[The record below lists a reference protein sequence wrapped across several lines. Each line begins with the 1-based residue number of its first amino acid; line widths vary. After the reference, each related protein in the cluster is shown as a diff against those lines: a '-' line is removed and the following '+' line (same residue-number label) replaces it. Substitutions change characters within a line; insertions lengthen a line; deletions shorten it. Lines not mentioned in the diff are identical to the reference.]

1 MKRFKNILFVT
12 GPKEGNKVSFQRA
25 ANLAAHN
32 QARLTVMDVPEDI
45 PAHKTFQLTGSNSA
59 RIINGAISHCL
70 AQLDELVDT
79 SKHKIEI
86 KTKVVPGTP
95 FLEIIRA
102 VLRDGHDLVI
112 KTPQPQ
118 HGLKELL
125 FGSTDMHLLRKCP
138 CPVWMIKS
146 DEVPTYRRI
155 LAAVD
160 LEPSDNDARRDDL
173 NLQILEIASSLALT
187 EPGELHIVNAW
198 QVFGESMMQ
207 MNREYLDMD
216 EVNTWMAD
224 QKRAIETEQQTF
236 MAALPK
242 ILGKEGAEYINPEI
256 HLIQGSAE
264 RVIPQL
270 AKEKKMDL
278 IVMGTVA
285 RTGLSG
291 FFMGNISES
300 ILNQIN
306 CSVLALK
313 PSGFRTP
320 VTI

>member
-12 GPKEGNKVSFQRA
+12 SPTGDNTVSFQRA
-25 ANLAAHN
+25 AALAAHN
-32 QARLTVMDVPEDI
+32 QASLTVMDVPEDI
-45 PAHKTFQLTGSNSA
+45 SIQATVHMAGDASS
-59 RIINGAISHCL
+59 RIINGAISHYRS
-70 AQLDELVDT
+70 QLEELIAT
-79 SKHKIEI
+79 SQQKIEI
-86 KTKVVPGTP
+86 ESKVVPGTP

-102 VLRDGHDLVI
+102 VLHDEYDLVI

-118 HGLKELL
+118 HGLKEFL

-146 DEVPTYRRI
+146 DEIPPYRRI

-160 LEPSDNDARRDDL
+160 LETSDDNARRDDL
-173 NLQILEIASSLALT
+173 NLQILEIASSLALS

-198 QVFGESMMQ
+198 QAVGESLVA
-207 MNREYLDMD
+207 MNLDLD
-216 EVNTWMAD
+216 RNELDFWIDD
-224 QKRAIETEQQTF
+224 QKRAFEGELQTF

-242 ILGKEGAEYINPEI
+242 MIGQKGAAYIAPQV
-256 HLIQGSAE
+256 HLIRGSAE
-264 RVIPQL
+264 KVIPQL
-270 AKEKKMDL
+270 AREKRMDL

-285 RTGLSG
+285 RTGLTG
-291 FFMGNISES
+291 FFMGNIAES

-313 PSGFRTP
+313 PSGFCTP
-320 VTI
+320 VAV

>member
-12 GPKEGNKVSFQRA
+12 SPTGDNKISFQRA
-25 ANLAAHN
+25 ADLAAHN
-32 QARLTVMDVPEDI
+32 QARLTVMAVPEDI
-45 PAHKTFQLTGSNSA
+45 PVQTTFHMTGDTSA
-59 RIINGAISHCL
+59 RIINGAISHYRN
-70 AQLDELVDT
+70 QLEELSAT
-79 SKHKIEI
+79 SQQKIEI
-86 KTKVVPGTP
+86 QNKVVPGTP

-102 VLRDGHDLVI
+102 VLHDGHDLVI

-146 DEVPTYRRI
+146 DHLPPYRRI

-160 LEPSDNDARRDDL
+160 LEFSDDNARRDDL
-173 NLQILEIASSLALT
+173 NLQILEIASSLALS

-198 QVFGESMMQ
+198 QALGESLVT
-207 MNREYLDMD
+207 MNLNLDRD
-216 EVNTWMAD
+216 EFDCWIDD
-224 QKRAIETEQQTF
+224 QQRAFEGELKTF

-242 ILGKEGAEYINPEI
+242 ILGQEGAEYIAPQL
-256 HLIQGSAE
+256 HLIRGSAE
-264 RVIPQL
+264 KVIPQL
-270 AKEKKMDL
+270 AKEKQIDL

-291 FFMGNISES
+291 FFMGNIAES

-313 PSGFRTP
+313 PSGFHTP
-320 VTI
+320 VAIE